1 MKKTNLGILFG
12 LSTYLCWG
20 FLSLFWKLLAGVN
33 AYNTLSYRILFTSL
47 TMLVYMIFSGRSK
60 VYKEELSN
68 LFKNPK
74 AALTMLFA
82 SLLISINWLVY
93 IYAVGHGQ
101 ATEASLGYYIM
112 PLVSVGLSVI
122 FLRESL
128 NNAVRLAILVAGI
141 GVLVL
146 VINTGNLPLV
156 SLALALSFGL
166 YGLVKKSVSLSS
178 DVAMLVESLIIL
190 PFALIYLLF
199 FAKEGMQD
207 YNSLE
212 NSLLVLSGAV
222 TAIPLLFFAEALKRA
237 PLNLIGFI
245 QYINPTIQLA
255 IAVLVF
261 QEGITAGELKGF
273 IFIWSAIA
281 IFVIGQ
287 LLEMRKRSS

>member
-1 MKKTNLGILFG
+1 MKRTNLGILFG
-12 LSTYLCWG
+12 LSTYLSWG

-47 TMLVYMIFSGRSK
+47 TMLVYMIFFGRSK
-60 VYKEELSN
+60 VYKEELSS

-74 AALTMLFA
+74 AALSMLFA

-93 IYAVGHGQ
+93 IYAVGYGQ

-112 PLVSVGLSVI
+112 PLVSVGLSLI

-146 VINTGNLPLV
+146 VINTGHLPLV

-222 TAIPLLFFAEALKRA
+222 TAIPLLFFSEALKRA